1 MLSRYFT
8 SPVPCL
14 KRRCALAG
22 KNFRDAPLKHLTIPL
37 AAAFVGW
44 LTNWLAVQMIFYPID
59 FWGFSLKRW
68 PGVPLGLFGWQGI
81 VPTKADVMAARI
93 VDMVTEKLV
102 DVPSVFRKLDPAA
115 IAALLSPEVDV
126 MASSIATE
134 ALPKPMTRFLRRL
147 ARFGVMG
154 GGGQAGLQEGS
165 EMVQSLRD
173 IQRNMLEGLT
183 RDLQRDPNAVLD
195 VRALVVEALS
205 TDKRVLVNLFRK
217 VGATELD
224 FLVMSGVWVG
234 FALGLVQM
242 VLYMFCQQRWTL
254 VLGGTVVGLATNW
267 IALKCIFEPVLPTP
281 LVLFG
286 HTLRWGGQVVTL
298 QGRFM
303 MRQVEVATEFAQ
315 YMTDHVLTS
324 ANIWKA
330 MLAGPKHRAFR
341 SLLDVRLRR
350 AVASA
355 SQLAGLD
362 AQALPVD
369 GICDGVWRRLPA
381 HIGCLHSYVDRALGL
396 GPLMAERMRAMSPSD
411 FEAVLH
417 PIFQEDEATL
427 TIIGGVMGGLVGLFQ
442 SKDSKGSKPNGSENG
457 VSPEV
462 AYSSD
467 DEAGYEGDGME

>member
-1 MLSRYFT
+1 MTFE
-8 SPVPCL
+8 
-14 KRRCALAG
+14 A
-22 KNFRDAPLKHLTIPL
+22 N
-37 AAAFVGW
+37 
-44 LTNWLAVQMIFYPID
+44 PI
-59 FWGFSLKRW
+59 
-68 PGVPLGLFGWQGI
+68 
-81 VPTKADVMAARI
+81 T
-93 VDMVTEKLV
+93 
-102 DVPSVFRKLDPAA
+102 
-115 IAALLSPEVDV
+115 
-126 MASSIATE
+126 
-134 ALPKPMTRFLRRL
+134 
-147 ARFGVMG
+147 
-154 GGGQAGLQEGS
+154 QAGLQEGS